1 MGNIF
6 GRGWG
11 KDLGKTWLNQI
22 STPLDMITGQN
33 VYDPE
38 LQGKLANSMEKGADI
53 QGKLGAA
60 VLPAALN
67 MVAPGTGTA
76 LQVGRNFMPDMGN
89 PSPALYALGGQMG
102 MPGMEGSGPNL
113 YAFNG
118 PDHAEGGMQFNQNA
132 EIEKKET
139 IDPSAKYVYSD
150 RLKVPGTKKTFAE
163 ASKKW
168 KGSDKDDDIT
178 KRTNKMMLDK
188 LRDSQEQ
195 LKQEEYAKAAKT
207 FEKKYGGYIK
217 EQMAKGGYYT
227 PAEAIRDGK
236 QLMAGNVQYGS
247 GLSYGGVDGAYAKGG
262 YYNKI
267 SPDGRAQ
274 YDGTEGSSY
283 LGQDSFEPGFNKFNT
298 EDPLGLLGTNQM
310 QSSSTPFKFGKVNVG
325 ATPSDKMLS
334 GIDMSQPSQQ
344 FPQAAFV
351 DPGREPFD
359 LQRGINQAG
368 QYANIGYNL
377 FQSMQPID
385 YYKAIQNP
393 EYDKAIDLVSGM
405 RYNADPAMREARRT
419 FDQSRDAIQDFAGGS
434 SGVALAN
441 IGGAQLRADRA
452 KQEILA
458 YKQNMDNQYKLQE
471 SQVRGNLGEQK
482 ADELRKEQM
491 FKLQAEAARRKFAG
505 QSANDITKLSQI
517 KMQERGQKDQDAI
530 LAELLQGNYGDLPGL
545 IKAFEAIQ
553 TTQKKKT
560 K

>member
-11 KDLGKTWLNQI
+11 KDLGKTWLNQM

-53 QGKLGAA
+53 QGRLGAA
-60 VLPAALN
+60 MLPSALN
-67 MVAPGTGTA
+67 MVAPGAGTA

-113 YAFNG
+113 YAFDG
-118 PDHAEGGMQFNQNA
+118 PNHENGGMQFNQNA

-163 ASKKW
+163 VSKKW

-188 LRDSQEQ
+188 LRESQEQ
-195 LKQEEYAKAAKT
+195 LKQDEYAKAAKT

-236 QLMAGNVQYGS
+236 QLMSGNVQYGS

-262 YYNKI
+262 YYNNM
-267 SPDGRAQ
+267 SPNGVIQ
-274 YDGTEGSSY
+274 YGGDEGSSY
-283 LGQDSFEPGFNKFNT
+283 LGQDTFEPGFNKFSND
-298 EDPLGLLGTNQM
+298 DPLGLLGTNQI
-310 QSSSTPFKFGKVNVG
+310 QPSSTPFKFGKVDIG
-325 ATPSDKMLS
+325 TTPNDKVLS
-334 GIDMSQPSQQ
+334 GIDMGQSSQQ

-351 DPGREPFD
+351 PPGREPFD
-359 LQRGINQAG
+359 LQRGLNQAG

-385 YYKAIQNP
+385 YYKAVQNP

-405 RYNADPAMREARRT
+405 RYDADPAMREARRT

-434 SGVALAN
+434 SGAALAN

-458 YKQNMDNQYKLQE
+458 YKQNMDNQYKSQE
-471 SQVRGNLGEQK
+471 AQFRGNLGELK
-482 ADELRKEQM
+482 ANELRKEQM

-505 QSANDITKLSQI
+505 QSADDITKLSQI
-517 KMQERGQKDQDAI
+517 KMQERGQQDQDAI
-530 LAELLQGNYGDLPGL
+530 LAELLQGNFGDLGPM
-545 IKAFEAIQ
+545 IKALELAQ
-553 TTQKKKT
+553 SKQKKK

>member
-1 MGNIF
+1 MGNLF

-11 KDLGKTWLNQI
+11 KDLGKTWLN
-22 STPLDMITGQN
+22 SATMPLDILTGQD
-33 VYDPE
+33 VYNPE
-38 LQGKLANSMEKGADI
+38 LQGVAANTIEAVNTGM
-53 QGKLGAA
+53 GKVGAA
-60 VLPAALN
+60 LAPAALN
-67 MVAPGTGTA
+67 MVAPGSGTA
-76 LQVGRNFMPDMGN
+76 LQAARAAMPTLNSDPQN
-89 PSPALYALGGQMG
+89 ILYALGGQLPMQG
-102 MPGMEGSGPNL
+102 VQGSGPNL
-113 YAFNG
+113 YAFDG
-118 PDHAEGGMQFNQNA
+118 PDHANGGIPFNQNA

-139 IDPSAKYVYSD
+139 VDPNAKYVYSD

-247 GLSYGGVDGAYAKGG
+247 GLSYGGVAGAYAKGG

-283 LGQDSFEPGFNKFNT
+283 LGQDTSEPGFNKFNT

-310 QSSSTPFKFGKVNVG
+310 QSSSTPFKVGKVNVG

-385 YYKAIQNP
+385 YYKAVQNP

-405 RYNADPAMREARRT
+405 RYNADPAIREARRT

-491 FKLQAEAARRKFAG
+491 FKLQAEAAKARLMS
-505 QSANDITKLSQI
+505 SATQEITMRSDMNI
-517 KMQERGQKDQDAI
+517 KGMNQKEKDD
-530 LAELLQGNYGDLPGL
+530 LLLELLNINYGDLGKIGTVL
-545 IKAFEAIQ
+545 KNQ
-553 TTQKKKT
+553 STKKKR
-560 K
+560 

>member
-11 KDLGKTWLNQI
+11 KDLGKTWLNQM

-53 QGKLGAA
+53 QGRLGAA
-60 VLPAALN
+60 VLPSALN
-67 MVAPGTGTA
+67 MVAPGAGTA

-113 YAFNG
+113 YAFDG
-118 PDHAEGGMQFNQNA
+118 PNHENGGMQFNQNA

-163 ASKKW
+163 VSKKW

-188 LRDSQEQ
+188 LRESQEQ
-195 LKQEEYAKAAKT
+195 LKQDEYAKAAKT

-236 QLMAGNVQYGS
+236 QLMSGNVQYGS

-262 YYNKI
+262 YYNNM
-267 SPDGRAQ
+267 SPNGSVQ
-274 YDGTEGSSY
+274 YSGPEGSSY
-283 LGQDSFEPGFNKFNT
+283 LGQDSFDPGFNL
-298 EDPLGLLGTNQM
+298 E
-310 QSSSTPFKFGKVNVG
+310 
-325 ATPSDKMLS
+325 
-334 GIDMSQPSQQ
+334 
-344 FPQAAFV
+344 
-351 DPGREPFD
+351 
-359 LQRGINQAG
+359 RGINQAG

-385 YYKAIQNP
+385 YYKAVQNP

-405 RYNADPAMREARRT
+405 RYDADPAIREARRT

-441 IGGAQLRADRA
+441 IGGAQLKADRA
-452 KQEILA
+452 KQDVIA
-458 YKQNMDNQYKLQE
+458 YKQNMDNQYMSQE
-471 SQVRGNLGEQK
+471 AQFRGNLGELK
-482 ADELRKEQM
+482 ANELRKEQM

-505 QSANDITKLSQI
+505 QSADDITKLSQI
-517 KMQERGQKDQDAI
+517 KMQERGQQDQDAI

-553 TTQKKKT
+553 SKQKNKKT
-560 K
+560 KTK

>member
-1 MGNIF
+1 MGNLF
-6 GRGWG
+6 GRGGG
-11 KDLGKTWLNQI
+11 KDLAKTWLNQM

-38 LQGKLANSMEKGADI
+38 LQGQLANTMEKGADM
-53 QGKLGAA
+53 QGRLGAA
-60 VLPAALN
+60 VLPSALN
-67 MVAPGTGTA
+67 MMVPGAGAA

-195 LKQEEYAKAAKT
+195 LKQDEYAKAAKS

-227 PAEAIRDGK
+227 PAEAIRDGR
-236 QLMAGNVQYGS
+236 QLMSGNVQYGS
-247 GLSYGGVDGAYAKGG
+247 GLRYGGVDGVYAEGG
-262 YYNKI
+262 YYNNM
-267 SPDGRAQ
+267 SPN
-274 YDGTEGSSY
+274 ESVN
-283 LGQDSFEPGFNKFNT
+283 PGFNKFNT
-298 EDPLGLLGTNQM
+298 DDPLGILGSDQT
-310 QSSSTPFKFGKVNVG
+310 QSQSTPFKFGKVDIGQSPN
-325 ATPSDKMLS
+325 DKILNTV
-334 GIDMSQPSQQ
+334 DMSQPSQQ
-344 FPQAAFV
+344 SPQAAFV
-351 DPGREPFD
+351 APGREPFN
-359 LQRGINQAG
+359 LERGINQAG

-385 YYKAIQNP
+385 YYKAVQNP

-452 KQEILA
+452 KQDIIA
-458 YKQNMDNQYKLQE
+458 YKQNADNQYKLQE

-491 FKLQAEAARRKFAG
+491 FKLQAEAARRRFAG
-505 QSANDITKLSQI
+505 QSADDVTKLSQI
-517 KMQERGQKDQDAI
+517 KMQELGQKDKDAI
-530 LAELLQGNYGDLPGL
+530 LAELLKGNFGDLGPM
-545 IKAFEAIQ
+545 IEALELAQ
-553 TTQKKKT
+553 SKQKKK